1 MRHKYNAVRTEVDGI
16 TFDSKAEAVR
26 YQELRLLE
34 LAKEV
39 RNIRL
44 QPAFVLTTVTPDGEV
59 VPVCVARMDFEYEE
73 FHYSTSSNCAQCW
86 HRVIEDRKGYDT
98 AVSKLKR
105 KWVERQY
112 GITVRLT

>member
-1 MRHKYNAVRTEVDGI
+1 
-16 TFDSKAEAVR
+16 
-26 YQELRLLE
+26 
-34 LAKEV
+34 
-39 RNIRL
+39 
-44 QPAFVLTTVTPDGEV
+44 
-59 VPVCVARMDFEYEE
+59 MDFEYEE